1 MEVINVIVLEN
12 NCLVG
17 VQSFPIINVEDT
29 DKIVDEAESL
39 FSKLVELNNPQL
51 TEDEIYTCLEDGY
64 YNNLDAYEV
73 LLSWSTDLI

>member
-39 FSKLVELNNPQL
+39 FSKPQL